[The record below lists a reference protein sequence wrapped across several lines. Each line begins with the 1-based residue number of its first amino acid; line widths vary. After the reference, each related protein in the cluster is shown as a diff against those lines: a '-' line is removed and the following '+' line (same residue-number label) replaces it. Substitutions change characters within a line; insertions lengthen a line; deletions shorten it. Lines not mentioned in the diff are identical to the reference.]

1 MRLNHIF
8 NFWMQSCSLVAI
20 CSLGLLLS
28 GQYVNAAPIEGHYLE
43 ARTCQVY
50 TGPCF
55 ANGEMGNSGKDAVMA
70 WSIQRGQQDGVDLS
84 GLNVALVVR
93 ASDTLGH
100 QGFANAPEIRSLI
113 VLDQAANAQQREALV
128 RFVRSQAAAATVD
141 VAAIETAPIDMQL
154 NVLDVT
160 GQLQVGDLITLKTR
174 KARPGDCICSN
185 ETAFYPPLVQLAG
198 FVPGVTIDGEVSAR
212 SLGRHWSIPE
222 TRTAYLGTFSSS
234 PDSE

>member
-1 MRLNHIF
+1 MHLISTWLRP
-8 NFWMQSCSLVAI
+8 CSLLAL
-20 CSLGLLLS
+20 CSVGWLLP
-28 GQYVNAAPIEGHYLE
+28 GQAVQAGPIEGHYLE

-55 ANGEMGNSGKDAVMA
+55 ANGEMGSAGKDAVMA
-70 WSIQRGQQDGVDLS
+70 WNIQRGQQDGVDLS

-93 ASDTLGH
+93 ASNTLGH
-100 QGFANAPEIRSLI
+100 QGFANAPEIRSVI
-113 VLDQAANAQQREALV
+113 VLDAAASVQQREALL
-128 RFVRSQAAAATVD
+128 RFVRSQAEAATVD
-141 VAAIETAPIDMQL
+141 VAAVETAPIHMKLD
-154 NVLDVT
+154 VLDVT

-185 ETAFYPPLVQLAG
+185 ESAFYPPLAQLDG

-212 SLGRHWSIPE
+212 SLGRRWSIPE